1 MSIRNPEELKAA
13 LAPGARLL
21 GVDYGAKAIGIAI
34 SDERLSVASPLTTL
48 KRGRFADLLK
58 ELQALIARHNVGGVV
73 VGLPLNM
80 DGSTG
85 PSAQAARTFARN
97 LLQHVTLPLAFW
109 DERMSTMAVE
119 RAMIDADLSR
129 AKRDAR
135 IDAAA
140 AAYIL
145 QGCLDR
151 LRGGSER

>member
-1 MSIRNPEELKAA
+1 MPICNPEELTTA

-21 GVDYGAKAIGIAI
+21 GIDYGAKVIGIAI
-34 SDERLSVASPLTTL
+34 SDDRLSVASPLATL
-48 KRGRFADLLK
+48 KRGKFADLIK
-58 ELQALIARHNVGGVV
+58 ELRALIARHNVGGVV

-80 DGSTG
+80 DGSMS

-97 LLQHVTLPLAFW
+97 LLQHVALPLAFW

-119 RAMIDADLSR
+119 RAMIEADLSR

-145 QGCLDR
+145 QGVLDR
-151 LRGGSER
+151 LRQRR

>member
-1 MSIRNPEELKAA
+1 MPIRNPEDLKTD
-13 LAPGARLL
+13 LPPGLRLI

-34 SDERLSVASPLTTL
+34 SDDRLSVASPLTTL
-48 KRGRFADLLK
+48 KRGNFADLLK
-58 ELQALIARHNVGGVV
+58 ELRALIERHKVGGVV

-85 PSAQAARTFARN
+85 PSAQAARSFARN
-97 LLQHVTLPLAFW
+97 LLQHIDLPLVFW

-135 IDAAA
+135 IDQAA

-145 QGCLDR
+145 QGVLDF
-151 LRGGSER
+151 LRQRAL

>member
-1 MSIRNPEELKAA
+1 MPIRNPEELTAA
-13 LAPGARLL
+13 LAPGTRLI
-21 GVDYGAKAIGIAI
+21 GVDYGAKVIGVAI

-48 KRGRFADLLK
+48 KRGKFADLLA
-58 ELQALIARHNVGGVV
+58 ELRALIARHKVGGVV

-80 DGSTG
+80 DGSMS

-97 LLQHVTLPLAFW
+97 LLQHVDLPLAFW
-109 DERMSTMAVE
+109 DERFSTQAVE
-119 RAMIDADLSR
+119 RAMIAADLSR

-145 QGCLDR
+145 QGVLDF
-151 LRGGSER
+151 LRERR